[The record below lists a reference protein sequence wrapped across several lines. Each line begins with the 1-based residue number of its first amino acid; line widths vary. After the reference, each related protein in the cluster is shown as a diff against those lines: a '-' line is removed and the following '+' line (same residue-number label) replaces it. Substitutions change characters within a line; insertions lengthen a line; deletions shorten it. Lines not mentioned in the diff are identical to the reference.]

1 MIKRKLPTR
10 VYLKHNAYYYITLP
24 ERKWVRLGKTES
36 EMYTALAKIKDMDDG
51 KGTMLE
57 QFSRYEK
64 EVIPTKAPRTQIDNL
79 SEIKNL
85 VKFFGK
91 MLPANIKP
99 KHVYAYMDAR
109 GEKAKTRA
117 NREKSLLSSVFSS
130 MIRWGA
136 VESNPCK
143 EVKSFTEKARDRYVE
158 DWEYQAVLS
167 LAQPI
172 MHAAM
177 EIAVITGMRQGDILK
192 LKFSDLTETGIPLT
206 QNKTGKKQIFEW
218 TESLR
223 AAVNLSKSQKRRADI
238 VINIISNERG
248 LAYTSNGFK
257 SNWQRLMNKALE
269 TDIIKNR
276 FTFHDL
282 RAKAGSDAEENAQ
295 KLLGHASAATTKRIY
310 ERKPQKVQPI
320 R

>member
-143 EVKSFTEKARDRYVE
+143 EVKSFTEKAR
-158 DWEYQAVLS
+158 
-167 LAQPI
+167 
-172 MHAAM
+172 
-177 EIAVITGMRQGDILK
+177 
-192 LKFSDLTETGIPLT
+192 
-206 QNKTGKKQIFEW
+206 
-218 TESLR
+218 
-223 AAVNLSKSQKRRADI
+223 
-238 VINIISNERG
+238 
-248 LAYTSNGFK
+248 
-257 SNWQRLMNKALE
+257 
-269 TDIIKNR
+269 
-276 FTFHDL
+276 
-282 RAKAGSDAEENAQ
+282 
-295 KLLGHASAATTKRIY
+295 
-310 ERKPQKVQPI
+310 
-320 R
+320 